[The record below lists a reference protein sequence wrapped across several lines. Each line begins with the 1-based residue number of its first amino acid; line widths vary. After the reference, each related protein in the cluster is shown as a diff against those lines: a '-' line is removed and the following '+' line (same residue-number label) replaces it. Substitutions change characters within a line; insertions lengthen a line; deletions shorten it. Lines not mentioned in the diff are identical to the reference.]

1 MSLETK
7 RMKLIGVIES
17 ATDNMFSYTMDEKI
31 ADAIIQSGLVEDDN
45 VYEPIKVKY
54 ADTAL
59 YEFHCQKC
67 DELLYYGCETRI
79 NVLKYCKSCGCKLK
93 E

>member
-1 MSLETK
+1 MTT
-7 RMKLIGVIES
+7 RDKLIRIIQNAVDGCAEYW
-17 ATDNMFSYTMDEKI
+17 AGLI
-31 ADAIIQSGLVEDDN
+31 ADELIKSGLVVDDI

-67 DELLYYGCETRI
+67 NELLYYGCETRI
-79 NVLKYCKSCGCKLK
+79 NVLKHCKGCGCKLK